1 MRTMLSIHSAN
12 MQSSQRS
19 RRFSFLNIR
28 EREKGLNEGRLFFE
42 RLTTRCAIDRL
53 FLSFPR
59 RQDNDDEWIY
69 RYIDFP
75 RI

>member
-1 MRTMLSIHSAN
+1 MRTMLSTRRAN
-12 MQSSQRS
+12 VQSSQRS

-53 FLSFPR
+53 LLSFPR
-59 RQDNDDEWIY
+59 RQDNDDEWMY